1 MTTFTPSKRFDLA
14 LSRAV
19 EYHRDHK
26 RKVSGVP
33 YVGHL
38 LTVAGYVLEDGGT
51 EDEAIAALLHD
62 ALEDVHF
69 EGLEDEIRADFG
81 PEVLAIVEG
90 CSMDN
95 LPGEEDVEW
104 RVRKERYVSHI
115 GQAPPPVLRV
125 SLADKLANVR
135 SILRD
140 QREVGDEIWDRF
152 NAEDNESLL
161 WYYESLADR
170 YANALPGP
178 LADEFRHEV
187 ARMRT
192 AAGAS

>member
-1 MTTFTPSKRFDLA
+1 MTFVPSDRFDLA
-14 LSRAV
+14 LARAV
-19 EYHRDHK
+19 SYHRDHR

-38 LTVAGYVLEDGGT
+38 LTVAGYVLEDGGS

-69 EGLEDEIRADFG
+69 EGLEDEIRRDFG

-95 LPGEEDVEW
+95 LPGEEGVDW
-104 RVRKERYVSHI
+104 RTRKERYVNHI
-115 GQAPPPVLRV
+115 EDSPAPIIRV

-152 NAEDNESLL
+152 NAADKESLL
-161 WYYESLADR
+161 WYYESLADC
-170 YANALPGP
+170 YARKHPGAL
-178 LADEFRHEV
+178 AEEFRHEV
-187 ARMRT
+187 ARMRI
-192 AAGAS
+192 AAG